1 LTHSSRFW
9 PVKTA
14 RVTAL
19 LSKELTDIRHHPSI
33 FMPAALTGLIALV
46 MPFVIALVIPAAT
59 GEPLARVTDLTAP
72 VHTGMLD
79 AEGVEQAWI
88 FQQFLILLTLS
99 PTAAAMSVAAWSIVG
114 EKQARTLEPLLATPL
129 TTFEILA
136 AKTLSAL
143 LPAVVLSTLMFV
155 LYVVAIAVFARD
167 GVAATLLTPVP
178 MGVAF
183 VLAPLSALAA
193 LQLTICMSSR
203 TNDPRS
209 AQQVG
214 AFILLPLSALLIL
227 QLMGAVRLGASIV
240 LMLAIALLAV
250 NALLARLTIL
260 LFDREAILTRWK

>member
-1 LTHSSRFW
+1 MTRIS
-9 PVKTA
+9 T
-14 RVTAL
+14 L
-19 LSKELTDIRHHPSI
+19 LVKELIDIRHHPSI
-33 FMPAALTGLIALV
+33 FLPAVLTGILGLV
-46 MPFVIALVIPAAT
+46 MPFVIAVGIPAAT
-59 GEPLARVTDLTAP
+59 GEPLAGTAD
-72 VHTGMLD
+72 VVRGGLD
-79 AEGVEQAWI
+79 PEAIEQAWI

-129 TTFEILA
+129 TTFELLA
-136 AKTLSAL
+136 AKAMSAL
-143 LPAVVLSTLMFV
+143 LPAIGLSTVMFG
-155 LYVVAIAVFARD
+155 LYVAAIAGFARP

-178 MGVAF
+178 IAVAF

-227 QLMGAVRLGASIV
+227 QLMGAVKLGGAILLTLTGV
-240 LMLAIALLAV
+240 LVVANAV
-250 NALLARLTIL
+250 LARLAIL
-260 LFDREAILTRWK
+260 LFDRESILTRWK